1 MSFENLIPEALEHEI
16 GTKLFALWFGGKVQ
30 FELHGSKLHVYSP
43 TIFLCEWIRKN
54 FSRSITSA
62 VTAVTGRSLQTEY
75 LVRSPESVTA
85 FPSKSLSDPQDRR
98 RANTEKV
105 RPVAV
110 NLPRQNKLE
119 FPSENLSGIIDAG
132 FIDESP
138 VAETFG
144 QTTSNSSS
152 ADQFSSEKI
161 SRTSGRSSK
170 SANQSAI
177 NANRSA
183 INRSAPGR
191 SSVSPFDAKQTSV
204 DQFSTD
210 RFSNGSFSQ
219 STTDAV
225 KNQSVD
231 DKNQSINDI
240 GDIVPNGQVQNSLP
254 ESELPRS
261 RKVRPGKRSSA
272 QNRTTD
278 QNANISTNAH
288 FQDNHDD
295 SVSRGKAA
303 SFENEMTSEF
313 ESQTNE
319 FDAREIGQEKA
330 DSIKS
335 TLKGSGSQGITSASE
350 AAKNRERKKEISKEA
365 PLPDLITRDGYNIA
379 IIHSA
384 PKPVPVSSRDFASYD
399 SFVVGKSNRLAR
411 SAADFA
417 VDNPGKISPIF
428 ICGSTSVG
436 KTHLLEGVCSKLR
449 AENPKKQALFL
460 TAGEF
465 TSLFVQ
471 SLKAD
476 AKYFQNKFRNLSVLA
491 IDDIHFLQGRKA
503 TQLALLSL
511 IDMLK
516 AQGVQMFFSA
526 DVPLKEMKDM
536 RSEII
541 SRIESGLVCEIDAPE
556 RDTLLTIFRH
566 MASERGLA
574 IPEDVCRFV
583 VSNFSTHARQ
593 LSGVLNRLH
602 AAYLST
608 GLPFTLDTARD
619 VLSDLLKGN
628 RRAVSLQDI
637 ERVVIDLFG
646 ISLSS
651 LRSKSRAKVTCFPR
665 MMAMWLA
672 RKYTNAALSEIGLYF
687 GNRSHST
694 VLSAQKRVDSWL
706 NDNLPFELQ
715 NKTWYIADTISRLE
729 NALTR

>member
-1 MSFENLIPEALEHEI
+1 MSFENLIPEALESKI
-16 GTKLFALWFGGKVQ
+16 GAKLFTLWFGSKVQ
-30 FELHGSKLHVYSP
+30 FELHGSKLYVYSP

-62 VTAVTGRSLQTEY
+62 VLDVTGKSLQTEY
-75 LVRSPESVTA
+75 LVRSTETITA
-85 FPSKSLSDPQDRR
+85 SPATSASDRKDQRKPG
-98 RANTEKV
+98 TGKV
-105 RPVAV
+105 RPSTASQT
-110 NLPRQNKLE
+110 RQNKLE
-119 FPSENLSGIIDAG
+119 FPTENIAGINNENPA
-132 FIDESP
+132 
-138 VAETFG
+138 AELFAPKN
-144 QTTSNSSS
+144 SRSSS
-152 ADQFSSEKI
+152 NRLEKGKI
-161 SRTSGRSSK
+161 SGKNKNSQNRPADNQAGTDQSDLGVFSAPSSYTNQFAVNDSF
-170 SANQSAI
+170 SANQA
-177 NANRSA
+177 
-183 INRSAPGR
+183 
-191 SSVSPFDAKQTSV
+191 SV
-204 DQFSTD
+204 DQFAAD
-210 RFSNGSFSQ
+210 QF
-219 STTDAV
+219 AV
-225 KNQSVD
+225 
-231 DKNQSINDI
+231 
-240 GDIVPNGQVQNSLP
+240 
-254 ESELPRS
+254 ESYPVRMS
-261 RKVRPGKRSSA
+261 RPA
-272 QNRTTD
+272 QNLSVNNNIAEDRTDDLSDPTYD
-278 QNANISTNAH
+278 DNVSPRLRKSRHQNGTPAENRKTGKKAGAATNS
-288 FQDNHDD
+288 FDRENNTCN
-295 SVSRGKAA
+295 GKTETYGEETI
-303 SFENEMTSEF
+303 SFENKLPLQETTSPF
-313 ESQTNE
+313 ESRSND
-319 FDAREIGQEKA
+319 FIGSKENGRKGA
-330 DSIKS
+330 DSSKRAA
-335 TLKGSGSQGITSASE
+335 KGISSSSE
-350 AAKNRERKKEISKEA
+350 VAKNRERKKDISKEA
-365 PLPDLITRDGYNIA
+365 PLPELITRDGYNIA

-449 AENPKKQALFL
+449 AEIPKKQALFL

-471 SLKAD
+471 SLKTD

-516 AQGVQMFFSA
+516 AQGVQMLFSA

-566 MASERGLA
+566 MAAERGLA

-608 GLPFTLDTARD
+608 GQSLTLDTARD

-637 ERVVIDLFG
+637 ERVIIELFG
-646 ISLSS
+646 ISTAS

-672 RKYTNAALSEIGLYF
+672 RKYTNAALSEIGQYF

-694 VLSAQKRVDSWL
+694 VLSAQKRIDHWL

-715 NKTWYIADTISRLE
+715 NKTWYIADTLSRLE
-729 NALTR
+729 NALTH